1 MSYFVPVL
9 SAHNDLNLRF
19 RPRVSVLMPVFNT
32 AQFLT
37 QSIESVLTQS
47 FSDFEFVIAD
57 DGSTDGSLS
66 ILREYAD
73 RDQRVRVLPLSHG
86 GIGAARNAAYAVMQ
100 GELIVVMDSDDVMM
114 PGRIAAQVAYLDA
127 HPEMSAVGSQWLY
140 VNTDLTPIHIDC
152 HPTDPEV
159 TRTLTFAYQ
168 SLHNPT
174 VCLRRKAIETGGGF
188 DSKYL
193 ALDDAG
199 FYARLAVANQGMAS
213 LPNVFFKWRCNVNS
227 VTHSHAREQTA
238 AADAVRRTAFAELS
252 QNSPAEAG
260 RIAQRILETF
270 PAGTWFEEKVR
281 SLIGSASRDYLL
293 AALPRA
299 QGDLDALK
307 RLVFRWF
314 DEPAAASKP
323 LEAAL
328 RSQDTVVYADLVAL
342 NDGRLSGVSDV
353 PAEHPAVPV
362 VAGRAVAPLAIYL
375 AFDGDRQDFLER
387 LEQIALCAVGAVV
400 VAYRSGGSAAG
411 DGTFMQCAVA
421 DRDASWLCCQ
431 GDLFD
436 AWQQFPAAISCH
448 LPPRHRFDPEI
459 LRAAIARVQQGRARL
474 ACTSLR
480 HVYPYALVD
489 GVPGIEPC
497 PSPSRSMATLAG
509 QRRLSLASFVYRK
522 ELLADFPLPMAA
534 LGEFGLEEGLVDF
547 LQHHQ
552 ESQVVPGHHDF
563 LVDDLRLKD
572 NTLRCLHTHLVCSY
586 FDGGGA
592 LPSTVQITDVP
603 MEALA
608 AAVDRCDARF
618 RQGRLLVHPGNLS
631 RLVQAF
637 GRLPGLT
644 WRTRLGRMLWRA
656 NTAELVAAWR
666 VAGHPGY
673 ARWAEAVGLLL
684 RLQEKLSG
692 QSNTH

>member
-1 MSYFVPVL
+1 
-9 SAHNDLNLRF
+9 
-19 RPRVSVLMPVFNT
+19 MPVFNT
-32 AQFLT
+32 AQFLRAA
-37 QSIESVLTQS
+37 IESVLTQS
-47 FSDFEFVIAD
+47 FSNFEFIIAD
-57 DGSTDGSLS
+57 DGSTDDSLF

-114 PGRIAAQVAYLDA
+114 PGRIAAQVAHLDA

-140 VNTDLTPIHIDC
+140 VDTDLTPIHIDC

-159 TRTLTFAYQ
+159 TRTMTFAYQ

-174 VCLRRKAIETGGGF
+174 VCMRRKAIEAGGGF

-199 FYARLAVANQGMAS
+199 FYARLALANQGMAS
-213 LPNVFFKWRCNVNS
+213 LPSVFFKWRRNLNS
-227 VTHSHAREQTA
+227 VTHSQAKGQTA

-252 QNSPAEAG
+252 QNSPVEAG

-270 PAGTWFEEKVR
+270 PAGTWFEDKVR
-281 SLIGSASRDYLL
+281 LLNGSASRDYLL

-299 QGDLDALK
+299 RGDLDALK

-314 DEPAAASKP
+314 DEPAAASML
-323 LEAAL
+323 LESAL
-328 RSQDTVVYADLVAL
+328 RSKEAVVYADLVAVIDGR
-342 NDGRLSGVSDV
+342 DGRLLRVSDL
-353 PAEHPAVPV
+353 PAKHPAVPM
-362 VAGRAVAPLAIYL
+362 AAESAAAPLAIYL

-387 LEQIALCAVGAVV
+387 LEQIALCEVGAVV
-400 VAYRSGGSAAG
+400 VAYRSGGSTEG
-411 DGTFMQCAVA
+411 DGEFMQCAVA
-421 DRDASWLCCQ
+421 DRDTNWVCCQ

-436 AWQQFPAAISCH
+436 ARQRLPAAICCH
-448 LPPRHRFDPEI
+448 LPPRHRFDPEV
-459 LRAAIARVQQGRARL
+459 LRAAISWVLQGRARL
-474 ACTSLR
+474 ACVSLR
-480 HVYPYALVD
+480 QVYPYALID
-489 GVPGIEPC
+489 GVPGIEPR
-497 PSPSRSMATLAG
+497 PSSSLSMATLVG
-509 QRRLSLASFVYRK
+509 QRRLSLASFVYRE

-534 LGEFGLEEGLVDF
+534 LGEFGLEEGLVEF
-547 LQHHQ
+547 LQHHHDA
-552 ESQVVPGHHDF
+552 QVVPGHHDF

-572 NTLRCLHTHLVCSY
+572 NTLRCLHTHLVRSY

-592 LPSTVQITDVP
+592 LPSTVHISSVSL
-603 MEALA
+603 EALA

-618 RQGRLLVHPGNLS
+618 RQGRFLVHPGNLS

-644 WRTRLGRMLWRA
+644 WRTRLGRMLWRT
-656 NTAELVAAWR
+656 NSAELMTAWR
-666 VAGHPGY
+666 TAGHPGY
-673 ARWAEAVGLLL
+673 ARWAGAVSLLL
-684 RLQEKLSG
+684 RLQAKLSG
-692 QSNTH
+692 QSNAH